1 MVFRRLSFLFLS
13 ITIITASCT
22 TTGSITNS
30 SPAPDSYAVYPQLP
44 SPDHSGMW
52 LLPQIQGD
60 VFSMMRS
67 RGLQLT
73 EDDLY
78 HPEKPSLNQA
88 IVRLN
93 VGEGGGGTGS
103 FISEKGLILTN
114 HHVAYDAIASASS
127 VDDNILK
134 NGFYAGSIDEER
146 LALDYS
152 IYIPIEQTDVSDLIQ
167 KNIPENISAV
177 ERNQVQQQV
186 AQFIAEQRRDN
197 NPNLMVEVDDY
208 WSGNRQYMVVYQ
220 IVRDIRI
227 VYAPPHDIGKFGGD
241 IDNWMWPRH
250 TGDFAM
256 LRAYIAPDGSARDY
270 HPENI
275 PFNPDKYLPVR
286 VSELKPGDFTM
297 ILGFPGTTY
306 RSESSYAFSF
316 YENYQFQSL
325 INVFNASLAGLEY
338 AAANNSEAAVANAS
352 ERASVANS
360 LKYFEGI
367 RDGFSEYNITQLKKE
382 NDLRFDTWVKAD
394 SLRNIKYGHVLSQLE
409 QSYKI
414 ASAMGDV
421 LFTSY
426 YGFQYSEIL
435 QMATFF
441 NDLYD
446 EEEPAENTAEEREIM
461 ITIFTQ
467 YLNELN
473 LDAEIVTL
481 NHILYALA
489 TLPEERRPMVFYSFF
504 ENETPDELRSEIT
517 AFLERQKET
526 SVVLNAE
533 RAEAFI
539 SAEPAITAPD
549 SIFTLSAEILQAFE
563 VSRENYIQH
572 FRYLIPAQKLYV
584 EGMIEMDN
592 DPNRYADANFT
603 LRLTDGQILGYSPAD
618 GVYNT
623 PFTTFSGMLK
633 KHTGEEPFNVPE
645 SLLNYRSTSTN
656 PFHGYA
662 DSKGNLILNFLST
675 NDITGGNSGSP
686 VLNSAGEVI
695 GLAFDGNIEGIISD
709 YFVVPEISR
718 TISVDARYILFVMDA
733 IDKTGRLLEEMDIRR

>member
-1 MVFRRLSFLFLS
+1 MVSIRKSLLYLS
-13 ITIITASCT
+13 ILILIASCT
-22 TTGSITNS
+22 TSGNVTDT
-30 SPAPDSYAVYPQLP
+30 SPAPGSYAVYPQLP
-44 SPDHSGMW
+44 SPDHSGKW
-52 LLPQIQGD
+52 LLPQIKGD
-60 VFSMMRS
+60 VYSLMRS
-67 RGLQLT
+67 RGLLLT
-73 EDDLY
+73 EDDFY
-78 HPEKPSLNQA
+78 HPDKPSLNQA

-103 FISEKGLILTN
+103 FISDKGLILTN

-134 NGFYAGSIDEER
+134 NGFYALSFDDER

-152 IYIPIEQTDVSDLIQ
+152 IYIPIEQTDVTDLIQ
-167 KNIPENISAV
+167 ENMPENISAT
-177 ERNQVQQQV
+177 ERAQVQQQV
-186 AQFIAEQRRDN
+186 GQFIAEQRRDN
-197 NPNLMVEVDDY
+197 NPDLMVEVDDY

-256 LRAYIAPDGSARDY
+256 LRAYVAPDGSAREY
-270 HPENI
+270 HSENVPFTPE
-275 PFNPDKYLPVR
+275 KHLPVR
-286 VSELKPGDFTM
+286 VSELQPGDFTM

-306 RSESSYAFSF
+306 RFESSYAFNF
-316 YENYQFQSL
+316 YENYQFQPL
-325 INVFNASLAGLEY
+325 INVFKASLAGLDY
-338 AAANNSEAAVANAS
+338 AAANNPETAVANAS
-352 ERASVANS
+352 DRASIANS

-367 RDGFSEYNITQLKKE
+367 RDGFAEYNITQQKREK
-382 NDLRFDTWVKAD
+382 DRRFDAWVKAD
-394 SLRNIKYGHVLSQLE
+394 SLRNVKYGRVLSQLE
-409 QSYKI
+409 QSYNI
-414 ASAMGDV
+414 ASVMGDV
-421 LFTSY
+421 LFTSF

-446 EEEPAENTAEEREIM
+446 EEELPDNTAEEREMMSAIY
-461 ITIFTQ
+461 TQ
-467 YLNELN
+467 YLSELD
-473 LDAEIVTL
+473 LGAEIITL
-481 NHILYALA
+481 NHILHAMA
-489 TLPEERRPMVFYSFF
+489 TLPEGRRPLVFYSFF
-504 ENETPDELRSEIT
+504 ESQSPDELRNEIA

-526 SVVLNAE
+526 SVVLNPGK
-533 RAEAFI
+533 AEAFLT
-539 SAEPAITAPD
+539 AEPTHTAPD
-549 SIFTLSAEILQAFE
+549 SIYTLSSEILQAFE
-563 VSRENYIQH
+563 VSRDNYIQH
-572 FRYLIPAQKLYV
+572 FRYLVPAQKLYV

-618 GVYNT
+618 GVYNI

-645 SLLNYRSTSTN
+645 SLLNYTSTSSN

-662 DSKGNLILNFLST
+662 DSKGDLILNFLST

-686 VLNSAGEVI
+686 VLNGNGEVI

-709 YFVVPEISR
+709 YFVVPELSR